1 MTLSPS
7 SITPAGQ
14 GHHAEAFRKSKNICF
29 SLMFHNACCHSS
41 RFCSCFTQRNFASC
55 TSQRKDCGA
64 GGWTQTFPQAVIRS
78 SRSCSVLSCCMHLQV
93 AEAAAESHQQSSEM
107 AGKHE
112 AALYATLAGHLSKI
126 LPVCQTRADF
136 LWAHSRC
143 WLEAQVDK
151 QLAASQDQD
160 DSGLHAALSVGL
172 DAVGS
177 TRHAQ
182 PEEEVHSIVLDDVS
196 AFWPP
201 SRCCSDDL
209 LASIM

>member
-1 MTLSPS
+1 
-7 SITPAGQ
+7 
-14 GHHAEAFRKSKNICF
+14 
-29 SLMFHNACCHSS
+29 
-41 RFCSCFTQRNFASC
+41 
-55 TSQRKDCGA
+55 
-64 GGWTQTFPQAVIRS
+64 
-78 SRSCSVLSCCMHLQV
+78 VLSQCLRLQV
-93 AEAAAESHQQSSEM
+93 AETAAESHQQSSEM

-112 AALYATLAGHLSKI
+112 AALYATLAGHLAKI

-160 DSGLHAALSVGL
+160 ESDLHAALSAGL

-209 LASIM
+209 LASIMCFQSGILNSLPPSLSLAAALSKSTCRCAVTPHP